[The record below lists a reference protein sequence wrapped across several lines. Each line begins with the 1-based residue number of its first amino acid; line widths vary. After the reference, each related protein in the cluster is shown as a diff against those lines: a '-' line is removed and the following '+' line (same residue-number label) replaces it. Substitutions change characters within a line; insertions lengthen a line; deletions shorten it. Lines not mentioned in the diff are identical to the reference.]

1 MRTHRNPDVIDL
13 ATVGSALKRSMPKIL
28 LAGLV
33 AAGLAYA
40 TLSVMAAKYAS
51 EAQLMIGGKG
61 LTDPFRDPKGGMESS
76 DSVMIRVDR
85 EAVASQVLALRSE
98 DLARKVAAELKLASR
113 AEFNSAV
120 GPEDVLGSIGR
131 MLGLGGPRSGETDED
146 RVLAAYRRA
155 LQVHQGKD
163 TRVISI
169 EFTSSDPQLAADAAN
184 KLAELYQAWLRSQGV
199 STTTDASDRLR
210 PQIDKLAAEVAAAEA
225 EMERFRASAGL
236 LTSGKESQTLN
247 QQQLAEISSE
257 LTKAKAQR
265 SEAEARARAARDL
278 MQRGGAEA
286 SPDVQRS
293 PNIQA
298 IVQQRGRI
306 ERQLGELSAT
316 LLPAHPRMQQ
326 LKAELAALKRQLTTE
341 IDRMVDGLERE
352 AKVASLREDAV
363 KQRLDE
369 LSARAVATGG
379 DEVKLKEIESQAR
392 VKRAQLESLR
402 ATFEAARSRAE
413 AQAVPLEAQI
423 LQQARPSSVPIFPK
437 KGPMALLTLAASLLL
452 GLVAVIARET
462 MPDRRN
468 APQLAGMKVPVRSG
482 RRAGDLPALNAGL
495 PVPKAM
501 SAPEVADGQV
511 LNGFAKLTSLPQ
523 VARNL
528 IRGAGG
534 AGGHRC
540 LIVPERDETGH
551 WDDALE
557 LAKTVATMGRTAILV
572 CFCHAGRPA
581 PGCAGVELLPGLSEL
596 ADGTA
601 TFDAVVQRMPGTSA
615 HVIAGGNGFA
625 GAEAG
630 ALDIDRIN
638 LILDALDEAY
648 DNIIV
653 TADRTAGRHLFEA
666 IQGRFDAAIMVR
678 DGGRRA
684 AVGDTGPGR
693 FLGFDVIEMDIISYE
708 RPGQAMRLP
717 RSLRLA
723 AADSAA

>member
-1 MRTHRNPDVIDL
+1 MRSHRNPDVIDL
-13 ATVGSALKRSMPKIL
+13 AMVGSALKRSTPKIL
-28 LAGLV
+28 LAGLI

-40 TLSVMAAKYAS
+40 TLSLMAAKYAS
-51 EAQLMIGGKG
+51 EAQIIIGGKG
-61 LTDPFRDPKGGMESS
+61 LTDPFRDPKGSTEPS
-76 DSVMIRVDR
+76 DALMFRVDR

-120 GPEDVLGSIGR
+120 GPEDALGSIAR
-131 MLGLGGPRSGETDED
+131 LLGLGGPRSGETDED

-199 STTTDASDRLR
+199 STTADASERLR
-210 PQIDKLAAEVAAAEA
+210 PQIDKLGGEVAAAEA

-236 LTSGKESQTLN
+236 LTAGKESQTLN

-298 IVQQRGRI
+298 MVQQRGRI

-326 LKAELAALKRQLTTE
+326 LNAELAALKRQLATE
-341 IDRMVDGLERE
+341 IGRMVEGLERE
-352 AKVASLREDAV
+352 ARVASLREEAV

-369 LSARAVATGG
+369 MSARAVATGG

-452 GLVAVIARET
+452 GLVAVIAREA

-468 APQLAGMKVPVRSG
+468 PPRLAGTQLPVRWA
-482 RRAGDLPALNAGL
+482 RRAGDAPAVDDGPA
-495 PVPKAM
+495 
-501 SAPEVADGQV
+501 VAKTAAAAQASDDQV
-511 LNGFAKLTSLPQ
+511 TNGFARLSSLPQ
-523 VARNL
+523 MARHL
-528 IRGAGG
+528 TRGASG

-540 LIVPERDETGH
+540 LIVPERDGMGH
-551 WDDALE
+551 SDDALA
-557 LAKTVATMGRTAILV
+557 LARTVAAMGRTTILV
-572 CFCHAGRPA
+572 SFSHAGRPA
-581 PGCAGVELLPGLSEL
+581 AECAGIERVPGLSEL
-596 ADGTA
+596 AEGTA
-601 TFDAVVQRMPGTSA
+601 SFDAVVQRLPGTSA
-615 HVIAGGNGFA
+615 HIIAGGNGFA
-625 GAEAG
+625 APAG
-630 ALDIDRIN
+630 GGLDVDRIN

-653 TADRTAGRHLFEA
+653 TADHKAGRHLFEA
-666 IQGRFDAAIMVR
+666 IQGRFDAAIMVTEGSR
-678 DGGRRA
+678 RSAPGG
-684 AVGDTGPGR
+684 TGPGR
-693 FLGFDVIEMDIISYE
+693 FLGFDVIEMDIICYE
-708 RPGQAMRLP
+708 RLGQAARVP

-723 AADSAA
+723 AANTAA